1 MCGLGHQA
9 AHISQVCADTQCNLL
24 VKVLRASLVPFFQN
38 HSEYSYVIYWL
49 LGIDN
54 RFVFLS
60 LLHFRTFSPSC
71 SDKYLYTKE
80 LSSFDHIPSSCALVH
95 PWLHLWALGE
105 VFSSCVILRMAMR
118 PSSKR
123 QSVVDS
129 RLIGPLSQRVKCCL
143 CSLLQRDKL
152 SIWVF
157 KTWMKGKTWHLW
169 RCANL
174 RVVFRKQSQG
184 KVLFL

>member
-1 MCGLGHQA
+1 MMGGMCGLGHQA

-80 LSSFDHIPSSCALVH
+80 LSSFDHIPSSCALGH
-95 PWLHLWALGE
+95 P
-105 VFSSCVILRMAMR
+105 
-118 PSSKR
+118 
-123 QSVVDS
+123 
-129 RLIGPLSQRVKCCL
+129 
-143 CSLLQRDKL
+143 
-152 SIWVF
+152 
-157 KTWMKGKTWHLW
+157 
-169 RCANL
+169 
-174 RVVFRKQSQG
+174 
-184 KVLFL
+184 